1 MAEILLAVER
11 LKRFFTQKRGF
22 PNPQTVTVRA
32 LDEVSF
38 TVRRGE
44 AFGLVGESGCGK
56 STAGRCV
63 LRLIEPDSG
72 RLTYAGEDM
81 LAADAARMRVLRR
94 KMQIVFQDPY
104 ASLNPR
110 RMIGKALAEPMH
122 VHGLGTPAEID
133 ERVEALL
140 AEVGL
145 PPDARWRFP
154 HEFSGG
160 QRQRI
165 GIARALTVGPELVV
179 ADEPVSAL
187 DVSIQSQILLLLRGL
202 QEKHALSFIFI
213 SHDLGVVRWFCQSIA
228 VMYLGR
234 IVEIGP
240 VPGIF
245 DEPLHPYT
253 RMLRESSPVPD
264 PEVRTLPARIAGEVP
279 SAVNPP
285 TGCHFHTR
293 CPHATEI
300 CRQVYPAW
308 REIGAGRGV
317 ACHLHAI

>member
-1 MAEILLAVER
+1 V
-11 LKRFFTQKRGF
+11 
-22 PNPQTVTVRA
+22 
-32 LDEVSF
+32 
-38 TVRRGE
+38 
-44 AFGLVGESGCGK
+44 
-56 STAGRCV
+56 
-63 LRLIEPDSG
+63 EPDSG
-72 RLTYAGEDM
+72 RVTYAGEDI
-81 LAADAARMRVLRR
+81 LAADAARLRKLR
-94 KMQIVFQDPY
+94 QKMQIVFQDPY

-110 RMIGKALAEPMH
+110 RMIGKALAEPMQ
-122 VHGLGTPAEID
+122 VHGLGTPVEIE

-165 GIARALTVGPELVV
+165 GIARALTVGPDLVV

-187 DVSIQSQILLLLRGL
+187 DISIQSQILLLLRGL
-202 QEKHALSFIFI
+202 QDKHGLSFIFI

-240 VPGIF
+240 VPDIF

-253 RMLRESSPVPD
+253 QMLRRSSPVPD
-264 PEVRTLPARIAGEVP
+264 PEIRIEPARFAGEVP

-285 TGCHFHTR
+285 PGCHFHTR
-293 CPHATEI
+293 CPHATET

-308 REIGAGRGV
+308 REVAPGRAV
-317 ACHLHAI
+317 ACHLHGA